1 MNNTDDLVTMASE
14 SRGDILEANIHVAPE
29 VNVFKAENVDIAVC
43 SVWGCVAE
51 EQSGGPH

>member
-1 MNNTDDLVTMASE
+1 MASE
-14 SRGDILEANIHVAPE
+14 SRGDILEANKHVAPE